1 MPKAAEPGRADIGC
15 LPTPTSS
22 ASSASPFAG
31 CGVAADRSVPG
42 QASRETQLRTLC
54 SSGSIGLSRSLPAS
68 GATPRRRSWF
78 SSANGVLTVDVP
90 LSRLYTPTTYIF
102 IMWMIG
108 SSLVLLSV
116 AALFLRNQVK
126 SLRRLAA
133 AAEGFGKGRPVAF
146 TQDRGRARSAP
157 GGSRLHADARP
168 HPAADPAAHRDA
180 RRGVARSA
188 HAAHPHEARPR
199 AEGWRAGRARV
210 EIRCR
215 RHGTAGQSLPR
226 LCPRRG
232 HRKPGRDRHRA
243 VDR

>member
-1 MPKAAEPGRADIGC
+1 MQARRYAGRAHRLFDRRRRR
-15 LPTPTSS
+15 S
-22 ASSASPFAG
+22 ASSALPFARR
-31 CGVAADRSVPG
+31 GVAADGPARRRALWKRSCARAMVERVDRPF
-42 QASRETQLRTLC
+42 A
-54 SSGSIGLSRSLPAS
+54 IDAAS
-68 GATPRRRSWF
+68 GAHRVLIVVQL
-78 SSANGVLTVDVP
+78 ADGVLTVDVP

-157 GGSRLHADARP
+157 GGGRLHADARP

-199 AEGWRAGRARV
+199 AEGLRAR
-210 EIRCR
+210 
-215 RHGTAGQSLPR
+215 PR
-226 LCPRRG
+226 
-232 HRKPGRDRHRA
+232 A
-243 VDR
+243 S